1 MKILFL
7 KASSHRA
14 LEQTVLEGLQDRMAE
29 KRFMKKVYYNPLH
42 PGSFGGVERLR
53 QGIKDETGEKVS
65 VHEVRDFLSEQ
76 DAYTLHKPARVHF
89 KRNRVFVTKPL
100 KQFQADLCDMQALAD
115 HNDSFNYLLTVIDV
129 FSKKAYARVLKK
141 KTASEVVKAFESVLL
156 ESQVPEKLQTDAGK
170 EFFNK
175 SFDTLMQKYGIVH
188 FKTNSD
194 LKASVV
200 ERFNRTLKTR
210 MWRYFTA
217 QNTRRYL
224 EVLPDLL
231 NSYNNSYHKSIK
243 MTPQEV
249 TSENAVQVFRNLY
262 GTISSRPKIN
272 MKFKKGDLV
281 RISKL
286 RGVFDKKYEQSF
298 TDELFT
304 VTRTI
309 PRTPPVYKL
318 EDYDGEPI
326 EGSFYEAELQKVK
339 MTRDRMFQVEKIL
352 KRRVVKGEKQVFV
365 RWKNWPEKF
374 NSWVKASEVVGI

>member
-1 MKILFL
+1 
-7 KASSHRA
+7 
-14 LEQTVLEGLQDRMAE
+14 
-29 KRFMKKVYYNPLH
+29 MKKVYYDPLH
-42 PGSFGGVERLR
+42 PSSFGGVNRLR
-53 QGIKDETGEKVS
+53 QGVEDETGQKVG
-65 VHEVRDFLSEQ
+65 VDKIQDFLSEQ

-100 KQFQADLCDMQALAD
+100 KQFQADLCDMQALSKY
-115 HNDSFNYLLTVIDV
+115 NDGYNYLLTVIDV

-141 KTASEVVKAFESVLL
+141 KTGSEVTKAFESVLQ
-156 ESQVPEKLQTDAGK
+156 ESQIPEKLQTDAGK

-175 SFDTLMQKYGIVH
+175 TFQTLIKKHGVTH
-188 FKTNSD
+188 FSTASD

-217 QNTRRYL
+217 RNTRRYL

-231 NSYNNSYHKSIK
+231 EGYNRSYHKSIK
-243 MTPQEV
+243 MAPAEV
-249 TSENAVQVFRNLY
+249 CSENADRVFCNLY
-262 GTISSRPKIN
+262 GTTPARQRVK

-286 RGVFDKKYEQSF
+286 RGVFDKTYEQSF
-298 TDELFT
+298 TDETFT
-304 VTRTI
+304 VTRGI
-309 PRTPPVYKL
+309 PRAPPVYKL

-339 MTRDRMFQVEKIL
+339 MGGDKAFHVENIL
-352 KRRVVKGEKQVFV
+352 KRRVVRGEKQVFV
-365 RWKNWPEKF
+365 KWKNWPEKF
-374 NSWVKASEVVGI
+374 NSWVKASEVIDV

>member
-1 MKILFL
+1 
-7 KASSHRA
+7 
-14 LEQTVLEGLQDRMAE
+14 MAE
-29 KRFMKKVYYNPLH
+29 KGGMKKVYYNPSH

-53 QGIKDETGEKVS
+53 KGVEDETGGKVS
-65 VHEVRDFLSEQ
+65 VQEVKDFLSEQ

-115 HNDSFNYLLTVIDV
+115 HNDGFKYLLTVIDV

-141 KTASEVVKAFESVLL
+141 KTASEVTKAFESVLR
-156 ESQVPEKLQTDAGK
+156 ESEIPEKLQTDEGK
-170 EFFNK
+170 EFFNHRFK
-175 SFDTLMQKYGIVH
+175 ALMQKFDIVH
-188 FKTNSD
+188 FRTASD

-217 QNTRRYL
+217 HHTRRYL
-224 EVLPDLL
+224 EILPDLL

-243 MTPQEV
+243 MTPMEV
-249 TSENAVQVFRNLY
+249 TSENAVQVFHNLY
-262 GTISSRPKIN
+262 GTSSSRRKIKMN
-272 MKFKKGDLV
+272 FKKGDLV

-298 TDELFT
+298 TDEVFT
-304 VTRTI
+304 VTRCI

-318 EDYDGEPI
+318 QDYDGEPI

-339 MTRDRMFQVEKIL
+339 MTGDRMFHVEKIL
-352 KRRVVKGEKQVFV
+352 KRHVVKGEKQVFV
-365 RWKNWPEKF
+365 KWKNWPEKF